1 MNNKELPN
9 NIIDA
14 FNLLK
19 NCQEMI
25 TLREALTEFFIEFEV
40 DYKEFIDDLSD
51 DLINTLLNKTN
62 NKSLVMSKTG
72 LSHRS
77 IAKAIKNKNKPKVN
91 LNRNL
96 LQKAFS
102 EINTYCTN
110 NNTKGMPKL
119 LFYANMRSYN
129 DGKSSIK
136 YHLDKLFDTGI
147 IQQDENCVYLKLEKS
162 VKKRSNE
169 EIIAILGIIV
179 KNLVNTIAFNKNNDG
194 DADRLF
200 QMYIAS
206 SQIPPELAPL
216 AQKESLD
223 ALRVFYKQ
231 MNDLLTK
238 YETDVKPGTYPR
250 IGLSL
255 FQYNENL
262 K

>member
-1 MNNKELPN
+1 
-9 NIIDA
+9 
-14 FNLLK
+14 
-19 NCQEMI
+19 
-25 TLREALTEFFIEFEV
+25 
-40 DYKEFIDDLSD
+40 
-51 DLINTLLNKTN
+51 
-62 NKSLVMSKTG
+62 MSKTG
-72 LSHRS
+72 LSHRA
-77 IAKAIKNKNKPKVN
+77 IANAIKHKNKQAVN

-102 EINTYCTN
+102 EINTYCQN
-110 NNTKGMPKL
+110 NNTEGMPKL

-136 YHLDKLFDTGI
+136 YHLDKLLDTGI
-147 IQQDENCVYLKLEKS
+147 IQQDESCVYLKLEKS
-162 VKKRSNE
+162 IKKRTNE
-169 EIIAILGIIV
+169 ELIAILGIIV
-179 KNLVNTIAFNKNNDG
+179 KNLVNTITFNKNKDIKE
-194 DADRLF
+194 DPLF

-216 AQKESLD
+216 AQKASLD
-223 ALRVFYKQ
+223 ALRVFYRQ

-238 YETDVKPGTYPR
+238 YEADVEPGTYPR